1 MIPVRTI
8 VIGIGNPVLCDD
20 SVGLKVADRLRA
32 ELRHSRRTAVT
43 ALYAGGIRLMEAMV
57 GYQRAILIDAIQTA
71 GGRPGA
77 VYPVEIADL
86 LETRNICSTHDGSL
100 RAALELGRMAGLEV
114 PSEILIWAVEA
125 ADVETFSESLTPEVA
140 AAVPLVVENII
151 AQLQVDRLPY
161 QERMYENSGVF
172 L

>member
-1 MIPVRTI
+1 
-8 VIGIGNPVLCDD
+8 
-20 SVGLKVADRLRA
+20 
-32 ELRHSRRTAVT
+32 
-43 ALYAGGIRLMEAMV
+43 
-57 GYQRAILIDAIQTA
+57 
-71 GGRPGA
+71 
-77 VYPVEIADL
+77 
-86 LETRNICSTHDGSL
+86 
-100 RAALELGRMAGLEV
+100 MAGLEV

-151 AQLQVDRLPY
+151 AQLQVDRLPC